1 MRSSGDFVDY
11 EISGYTILDE
21 NFINS
26 LLNSSNFFNDLCQP
40 AYVLFREKVPTSPK
54 ASIPNLLAPQTPLFS
69 RQRAI
74 LNQVAYECQRGRS
87 WLQAISLLNEIRA
100 QSAQSI
106 LLTFE
111 KLGAMKIIDPSNC
124 GGPSI

>member
-1 MRSSGDFVDY
+1 MFCFVKRFQLHPNNRFP
-11 EISGYTILDE
+11 ISWHLKR
-21 NFINS
+21 
-26 LLNSSNFFNDLCQP
+26 LNP
-40 AYVLFREKVPTSPK
+40 
-54 ASIPNLLAPQTPLFS
+54 

-124 GGPSI
+124 GGLQFKIAFPSECLYLTLEVNNFQEKICKSFPLFGFGTPLLVFL